1 MRIDSRS
8 GVGFCVK
15 YAGSIV
21 DLQKIRQT
29 RYSEA
34 CMDPGFFFPEG
45 VRGIF
50 MFAGV
55 VYGVC
60 VWGGGG
66 GPRHI
71 SAILFCKKFEYL
83 GRGGGLVQPPA
94 LIFIETCEGNPLLN
108 KLQYFLLLIWYIL
121 GAIAISLK
129 RKTTE
134 PEHSHI
140 VAGM

>member
-1 MRIDSRS
+1 
-8 GVGFCVK
+8 
-15 YAGSIV
+15 
-21 DLQKIRQT
+21 
-29 RYSEA
+29 
-34 CMDPGFFFPEG
+34 
-45 VRGIF
+45 

-60 VWGGGG
+60 VGGGG
-66 GPRHI
+66 VGPRHI
-71 SAILFCKKFEYL
+71 SAILFCKKFEYR
-83 GRGGGLVQPPA
+83 GGGGLVQPPA

>member
-60 VWGGGG
+60 V
-66 GPRHI
+66 
-71 SAILFCKKFEYL
+71 CKKFEYL
-83 GRGGGLVQPPA
+83 GRGGGWFSPQP
-94 LIFIETCEGNPLLN
+94 LSSSRHVKEIH
-108 KLQYFLLLIWYIL
+108 Y
-121 GAIAISLK
+121 
-129 RKTTE
+129 
-134 PEHSHI
+134 
-140 VAGM
+140 

>member
-1 MRIDSRS
+1 MEWDAHATLCRGFGGQRSRRSRRLIYLCFLIVRIDSRS

-60 VWGGGG
+60 VCGGGW
-66 GPRHI
+66 
-71 SAILFCKKFEYL
+71 SQAYFSNFIL
-83 GRGGGLVQPPA
+83 
-94 LIFIETCEGNPLLN
+94 
-108 KLQYFLLLIWYIL
+108 
-121 GAIAISLK
+121 
-129 RKTTE
+129 
-134 PEHSHI
+134 
-140 VAGM
+140 

>member
-1 MRIDSRS
+1 M
-8 GVGFCVK
+8 
-15 YAGSIV
+15 
-21 DLQKIRQT
+21 
-29 RYSEA
+29 
-34 CMDPGFFFPEG
+34 
-45 VRGIF
+45 
-50 MFAGV
+50 
-55 VYGVC
+55 C
-60 VWGGGG
+60 VWGGVPGIFQQFYFVRNLNIWGG
-66 GPRHI
+66 G
-71 SAILFCKKFEYL
+71 
-83 GRGGGLVQPPA
+83 GVQPPA

>member
-1 MRIDSRS
+1 
-8 GVGFCVK
+8 
-15 YAGSIV
+15 
-21 DLQKIRQT
+21 
-29 RYSEA
+29 
-34 CMDPGFFFPEG
+34 
-45 VRGIF
+45 

-60 VWGGGG
+60 VCVGGGVVPG
-66 GPRHI
+66 IFQQFYFVRNLNIWG
-71 SAILFCKKFEYL
+71 
-83 GRGGGLVQPPA
+83 GGGLVQPPA
-94 LIFIETCEGNPLLN
+94 LIFIETCEVNPLLN